1 MSGIMIDDDF
11 DPVEEESTEEPTLK
25 TVIKQGIKDL
35 EIITE
40 LLEKLSPLMEPFGDS
55 DTINE
60 LVILY
65 SEIIPNIL
73 IGDYSDA
80 LEGLDKDDQAI
91 AKLALNQ
98 RRKHI
103 VSNLLEKYNN

>member
-11 DPVEEESTEEPTLK
+11 DPVEEESAEEPTLK
-25 TVIKQGIKDL
+25 TVVKQGIKDL
-35 EIITE
+35 EMITE

-60 LVILY
+60 LVVLY

>member
-11 DPVEEESTEEPTLK
+11 DPVEEESAEEPTLK
-25 TVIKQGIKDL
+25 TVVKQGIKDL
-35 EIITE
+35 EMITE

-65 SEIIPNIL
+65 SEVIPNIL
-73 IGDYSDA
+73 IGDYDDA

-103 VSNLLEKYNN
+103 VSNLLEKYNR

>member
-11 DPVEEESTEEPTLK
+11 DPVEEESTEEPILK
-25 TVIKQGIKDL
+25 TVVKQGIKDL

-60 LVILY
+60 LKVLY

>member
-11 DPVEEESTEEPTLK
+11 DPVEEESTEEPPLK
-25 TVIKQGIKDL
+25 TVVKQGIKDL
-35 EIITE
+35 EKITG
-40 LLEKLSPLMEPFGDS
+40 LLEQLSPLMEPFGDS

-60 LVILY
+60 LVVLY

-73 IGDYSDA
+73 IGDFNDA
-80 LEGLDKDDQAI
+80 LEGLNKDDQAI

-103 VSNLLEKYNN
+103 VSNLLEKYNR